1 MRGAGINTIGG
12 RVQVLEL
19 DVPLPIASDEVLI
32 AVKTA
37 GVGNWDESVRIG
49 DWDANSLRIA
59 APGRIRESP
68 GRTPWSICRVGA

>member
-1 MRGAGINTIGG
+1 MEPESTQSAAGY
-12 RVQVLEL
+12 RCSSSMCRF
-19 DVPLPIASDEVLI
+19 ASDEVLI